1 MVYIKTILK
10 KITND
15 KDIADSRPCTAET
28 NTTSYS
34 NYTPIKNKNND
45 II

>member
-28 NTTSYS
+28 NTSYS